1 MVNDIDEKMDKT
13 IQSAR
18 AQLATLRTG
27 RANPDLL
34 SKLMVEYYGTTV
46 PLTQMGSVSAPEPM
60 MLQVNIFDANAV
72 KNVEK
77 AIQLSDLNLNPQV
90 DGSVIRIRLP
100 ELTEE
105 RRKELVKIMKKQVEE
120 FKVGIRNVRRDII
133 DQVKQQ
139 EKDKE
144 VSEDESKKLQDDV
157 QKKTDKYINELE
169 ELSKNKEKEIISF

>member
-139 EKDKE
+139 E
-144 VSEDESKKLQDDV
+144 
-157 QKKTDKYINELE
+157 T
-169 ELSKNKEKEIISF
+169 